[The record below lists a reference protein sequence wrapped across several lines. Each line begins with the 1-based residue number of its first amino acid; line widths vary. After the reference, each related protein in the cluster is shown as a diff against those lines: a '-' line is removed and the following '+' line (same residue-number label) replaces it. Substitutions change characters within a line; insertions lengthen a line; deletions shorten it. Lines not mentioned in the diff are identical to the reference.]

1 MPEIYTRRI
10 LSKTCPGFRLSTK
23 LEEFLPRSLTP
34 PYLSNRADVE
44 HVDLQTSDKD
54 GRFLVMCSDGL
65 IDLYMYDDVRNL
77 ATLKQIAKHIVE
89 VVAQGSKPG
98 RNAAYLLLCEALGGN
113 DQVRI
118 WRPTD
123 PVEKW
128 MDDTTVL
135 VQAL

>member
-1 MPEIYTRRI
+1 
-10 LSKTCPGFRLSTK
+10 
-23 LEEFLPRSLTP
+23 
-34 PYLSNRADVE
+34 
-44 HVDLQTSDKD
+44 
-54 GRFLVMCSDGL
+54 MCSDGL